1 MKKNI
6 LSWLGSVGLCLAVG
20 MGAAGCANELDPG
33 FDAGL
38 GEKVKGTLSVPLGS
52 SSPDAAT
59 RGRVDF
65 SQNAMVK
72 IDNYWIGVFDAET
85 HELLGTKYDEHPR
98 KSDGTRYTINNG
110 DSTPFTVDGIEIE
123 YYERSPYAY
132 ILGVVNYADVLAKE
146 VGEEEAVTP
155 LIDMLKAAKTFEE
168 VSKIVV
174 DIDSAEKANP
184 NESDG
189 YAKIPLMMGYY
200 STAKTFIHPQLK
212 PDGSIYVSSYPDM
225 MGGTG
230 GISPSEVR
238 VSLVGNGVDL
248 NLTGGAIRLQRMMA
262 EVNVSVVVPNYY
274 YYGSNY
280 TSSANLWVESMRY
293 RVRNKPK
300 DMYLMERATS
310 EYAREITDKDKYLN
324 ETANSADFTD
334 NYQSDDS
341 WTYVYSYYND
351 NQNSA
356 RVYYFTYQ
364 HYENKHYGQMFNDF
378 PLDGS
383 NFHSVREARYL
394 DETTETGFSD
404 VLRMLC
410 PSMEQPWNN
419 NASYIELEVT
429 YGLDFSDTW
438 YDDNYR
444 NNGAQYKSGG
454 TVVYTIHEGC
464 TSWVDG
470 QAYPSNSTAAV
481 GDPKMRDFQTIR
493 NTQYHYQIILGG
505 AEGLKIN
512 VDANDFEDDRKF
524 HNDGLT
530 GSVWYT
536 NLNYIDN
543 YSSVQY
549 YELGSLSNE
558 TRKSLEWVYALYDP
572 SARRVNYWGTFT
584 GEFSR
589 TNNGTGTS
597 SYYSNYIPVYISDYG
612 YLYLYSYNLKD
623 PEDATMPMPE
633 NALDAVRIYK
643 GTYSTYS
650 GGPGQKYPNNITGEY
665 KTLKEFLELDD
676 DDPFLVLEK
685 GSFGSSD
692 QIFWYGI
699 VPWRLSGDDINYDKY
714 SDYEQMFCIFTPER
728 TDADGCT
735 MQGNTQQFVQRPY
748 DDRRYIYNYY
758 MYYHDYD
765 YNYGWNLN
773 NYYYNGLHHNTSDTE
788 SWCGAPG
795 TLSWITL
802 YQQFNRD
809 DPDMEVPDYEI
820 KIGNYTFYVDHEDII
835 VARTSDNGTNNYRKY
850 LMIPVYIPESFNNS
864 YYGLLNVTITMKP
877 NPEIYRPY
885 NSNLVTQTF
894 EQSFLMQR
902 KRTSGEGR
910 WQWLFANVS
919 ESTFGYSKIWDF
931 YNHEDHMHDD
941 IETGGLTVICK
952 KADKAI
958 TTTRHPLYDG
968 DTNSSNVDCL
978 NFSGGYGSNG
988 APARGNDQMLMKFW
1002 IDRPGDVYLSYGY
1015 EKSGTN
1021 REWRAYWRALDG
1033 TTRSTNYLH
1042 WEPDESKFGYV
1053 IPEEKGVPN
1062 TGTMAEFW
1070 PEVDTNTGKFVDG
1083 PIEVLIYMASSSGY
1097 IRSIEFRP
1105 NNY

>member
-33 FDAGL
+33 FDHADL

-52 SSPDAAT
+52 SSPDTAT

-132 ILGVVNYADVLAKE
+132 ILGVVNYAGVLAKE

-262 EVNVSVVVPNYY
+262 EVNVYVMVPNYY
-274 YYGSNY
+274 YYGGNN
-280 TSSANLWVESMRY
+280 TSTGYLSVESMRY

-341 WTYVYSYYND
+341 WTYVYSSYYD

-356 RVYYFTYQ
+356 TVYYFTYQ
-364 HYENKHYGQMFNDF
+364 HYETKHYGQMFNDF

-429 YGLDFSDTW
+429 YGLDFTDTW
-438 YDDNYR
+438 WNNDDYR

-493 NTQYHYQIILGG
+493 NTQYHYQIRLGG

-512 VDANDFEDDRKF
+512 VDANDFDDDKKF

-536 NLNYIDN
+536 NLDYIDN
-543 YSSVQY
+543 SSSVQY
-549 YELGSLSNE
+549 FELGSLSNE
-558 TRKSLEWVYALYDP
+558 TRKSLEWVYALYNP
-572 SARRVNYWGTFT
+572 SGYGRVDYWGTFT
-584 GEFSR
+584 GEFSSTR
-589 TNNGTGTS
+589 TGTGTS
-597 SYYSNYIPVYISDYG
+597 SYYSNYIPVSISGYG
-612 YLYLYSYNLKD
+612 TLYLYSNNLKD
-623 PEDATMPMPE
+623 PEDVTMPMPE

-643 GTYSTYS
+643 GTYYTYGS
-650 GGPGQKYPNNITGEY
+650 GPSQKYPNNITGEY
-665 KTLKEFLELDD
+665 KTLKEFIELDD

-685 GSFGSSD
+685 APYGNSD

-699 VPWRLSGDDINYDKY
+699 VPWRLSGDDINYDRY
-714 SDYEQMFCIFTPER
+714 SNYEQMFCIFTPER

-748 DDRRYIYNYY
+748 DDRQSLGYFYGPDGYYN
-758 MYYHDYD
+758 HDYGIGGIHD
-765 YNYGWNLN
+765 RS
-773 NYYYNGLHHNTSDTE
+773 YYYNFNNNYQTY
-788 SWCGAPG
+788 WCGAPG
-795 TLSWITL
+795 TVSWF
-802 YQQFNRD
+802 YVEQYYNSS
-809 DPDMEVPDYEI
+809 DPDMDVPDYDI
-820 KIGNYTFYVDHEDII
+820 KIGNQTFTVKSEDIF
-835 VARTSDNGTNNYRKY
+835 VDYTYSRYKY
-850 LMIPVYIPESFNNS
+850 LRIPLYIPENFSS
-864 YYGLLNVTITMKP
+864 YGFLTVTFTPKP
-877 NPEIYRPY
+877 DLSKYRPASSVTY
-885 NSNLVTQTF
+885 ENSIY
-894 EQSFLMQR
+894 MQR
-902 KRTSGEGR
+902 KARYYNSGS
-910 WQWLFANVS
+910 WQWLLANVS
-919 ESTFGYSKIWDF
+919 ESTYGYGKIWEF
-931 YNHEDHMHDD
+931 YNFEDH
-941 IETGGLTVICK
+941 IQSNFEYGGLTVICNK
-952 KADKAI
+952 SDKAI
-958 TTTRHPLYDG
+958 TTARHPLYDG

-978 NFSGGYGSNG
+978 NFSGGYSTGG

-1021 REWRAYWRALDG
+1021 REWRAYWRAYDG

-1042 WEPDESKFGYV
+1042 WAPDESKFGLI

-1062 TGTMAEFW
+1062 TGTMEEFW
-1070 PEVDTNTGKFVDG
+1070 PDVDPNTGKFVDG

-1097 IRSIEFRP
+1097 IRSIEFEP
-1105 NNY
+1105 YTLY